1 MFTFGHCQKI
11 VGQHIP
17 GHTFWV
23 TNFGFNILET
33 KFWVTNLRPPAE
45 QIWMQ
50 NFWSESSWCSGYWK
64 YRLWFCF
71 MNTISKCA
79 FCYSFKQQFFQHPGI
94 RRDFPYIGNSKTS
107 FVLKHILVCWSGILP
122 HLVHFTMEMKEKEN
136 KCFERSWRKHVQL
149 QSTRT
154 LFQRKQKSQQ
164 IKVRQNYVGTPQDGL
179 VLAVQKCLQTAQ
191 YSYIGE
197 LVTDWLLRTFEKHLL
212 GANKSTNIAHKTN
225 QYPKYDS
232 DPSNK
237 SDMGPD
243 HTGGSILPMFSALQC
258 NGNKTADSDGSAYFM
273 RLHLVTK
280 EYKENL
286 NPISYHSWRKGSSD
300 IFHSCRRAPRSK
312 RLSPL

>member
-1 MFTFGHCQKI
+1 MLGIWDIYNIKQKNHEI
-11 VGQHIP
+11 SHRS
-17 GHTFWV
+17 
-23 TNFGFNILET
+23 LE
-33 KFWVTNLRPPAE
+33 LREKECLLLGIAKRLLVNQFEAPSPPAE

-122 HLVHFTMEMKEKEN
+122 HLVHFTMEVKEKEN

-197 LVTDWLLRTFEKHLL
+197 LVTHWLTDSYALL
-212 GANKSTNIAHKTN
+212 KNTYLEQI
-225 QYPKYDS
+225 
-232 DPSNK
+232 
-237 SDMGPD
+237 
-243 HTGGSILPMFSALQC
+243 
-258 NGNKTADSDGSAYFM
+258 
-273 RLHLVTK
+273 
-280 EYKENL
+280 
-286 NPISYHSWRKGSSD
+286 NPQI
-300 IFHSCRRAPRSK
+300 
-312 RLSPL
+312 

>member
-1 MFTFGHCQKI
+1 
-11 VGQHIP
+11 
-17 GHTFWV
+17 
-23 TNFGFNILET
+23 
-33 KFWVTNLRPPAE
+33 
-45 QIWMQ
+45 
-50 NFWSESSWCSGYWK
+50 
-64 YRLWFCF
+64 

-154 LFQRKQKSQQ
+154 LFQRKQKTQQ

-243 HTGGSILPMFSALQC
+243 HTLQGAAFFRCLLRCNSMETKLQTLMDLLILWDYIWLQKNIKKIWIQSVIIVDVRGPRIFSTVVAGLPVVRGFLTCKMHFDHVLMKLWRNRWNEIMEKICETKQW
-258 NGNKTADSDGSAYFM
+258 KT
-273 RLHLVTK
+273 RQQ
-280 EYKENL
+280 
-286 NPISYHSWRKGSSD
+286 
-300 IFHSCRRAPRSK
+300 
-312 RLSPL
+312 